1 MVTVVIHTNLPVET
15 IDVAAFVDELGR
27 AATTAF
33 GLPPQMRSLYLNAI
47 PEERGTVKDVY
58 HATFLLF
65 TAPGKN
71 LDHRRAMVKGLNDV
85 VQARPWGKKVQ
96 VVVIIKEHEADFVGV
111 NGVLRIDAK

>member
-1 MVTVVIHTNLPVET
+1 MVTVVVHTTLPLEN
-15 IDVAAFVDELGR
+15 IDVSQFVEDLGR

-33 GLPPQMRSLYLNAI
+33 GLPPNMRSIYLNAI
-47 PEERGTVKDVY
+47 PVERGTVKDGY

-71 LDHRRAMVKGLNDV
+71 LDHRRAMVKGLNEV

-96 VVVIIKEHEADFVGV
+96 VVVVIKEHADDFVGV

>member
-1 MVTVVIHTNLPVET
+1 MVTVVVHTTLPLET
-15 IDVAAFVDELGR
+15 IDVGQFVEDLGR

-33 GLPPQMRSLYLNAI
+33 DLPPQMRSVYLHSI
-47 PEERGTVKDVY
+47 PVERGTVKEGY

-71 LDHRRAMVKGLNDV
+71 VDHRRRMVKALNDV
-85 VQARPWGKKVQ
+85 VQAQPWNKKVN
-96 VVVIIKEHEADFVGV
+96 VVVIIKEHEPDFVGV